1 MILKKLTLLGR
12 LMTLQRDNSKAPLL
26 TLIHLSVL
34 VLQAGCDVSLL
45 LFLSCQLSA
54 DYLASYLLKNER
66 PKEVETSS
74 FCHLTVVLSFF
85 LPLWEERGS
94 FPGGLYPCPSLS
106 GVAPSGNLLL
116 CCFSF
121 ITNITPNKMFSNHL
135 LFQEPSFDPASTGS
149 YHSISLLSFNTKCV
163 ENVGG
168 LPLLTHFLK
177 LYLLFHPFPANSNFW
192 DDYKLHYS

>member
-1 MILKKLTLLGR
+1 MP
-12 LMTLQRDNSKAPLL
+12 LQRDNFKTPLL
-26 TLIHLSVL
+26 THTHLSVL
-34 VLQAGCDVSLL
+34 VLQAGCYRSLL

-66 PKEVETSS
+66 AKEVETSS
-74 FCHLTVVLSFF
+74 FYHLTIILSFF

-94 FPGGLYPCPSLS
+94 FSKIPFPDGLYPRPSPP
-106 GVAPSGNLLL
+106 GVAPLGNLLL
-116 CCFSF
+116 FCFSF

-135 LFQEPSFDPASTGS
+135 LFQEPSFDPTSTGS

-163 ENVGG
+163 ENEGG

-177 LYLLFHPFPANSNFW
+177 FYLLFHP
-192 DDYKLHYS
+192 L